1 MSTAKIVMLVV
12 YAILAGLAI
21 TQGDTAAGIWSLR
34 LLYLLAVL
42 HIIEVA
48 VYFKLCKAAGG
59 SLGGHLLSVLLFGV
73 LHVKEL
79 KASQGVS

>member
-1 MSTAKIVMLVV
+1 MSTAKIVMLVL
-12 YAILAGLAI
+12 YAVLAGLAI